1 MHMWKDIPGLKAF
14 HWFLF
19 DSESGANCIDS
30 VINTCLDNKLTIQ
43 KINESRKYK
52 MIRKSFAGSI
62 IEAVRRINSRNI
74 LNWTSYR
81 SDISAYSYV
90 ESAVKECKLPTHL
103 IFEVAIHPKIMRLNL
118 SKNCFGKATLD

>member
-1 MHMWKDIPGLKAF
+1 
-14 HWFLF
+14 
-19 DSESGANCIDS
+19 
-30 VINTCLDNKLTIQ
+30 
-43 KINESRKYK
+43 